1 MAVMVRLSPQIRLPL
16 SCSRA
21 TAAVS
26 ALAKRTMA
34 TRLSCS
40 NSVAVKPQQQHAVL
54 SCSRAMIAASAA
66 ASHGHLLL
74 LQHKGGRHLAG
85 VPLLLWSRCLAKCM
99 GRPPVLARLY
109 AAARGRPQMHQM
121 L

>member
-1 MAVMVRLSPQIRLPL
+1 MAVMVRLSPQIWLPL

-40 NSVAVKPQQQHAVL
+40 NSVAVKPQQQHDVL
-54 SCSRAMIAASAA
+54 SCSRAMIAPQAMATCYCWSIRV
-66 ASHGHLLL
+66 
-74 LQHKGGRHLAG
+74 GGTWQGFLHFFGPG
-85 VPLLLWSRCLAKCM
+85 V
-99 GRPPVLARLY
+99 
-109 AAARGRPQMHQM
+109 
-121 L
+121 